1 MTTLFSAEPVG
12 KQATLFGDKNDVGS
26 NPALRTRL
34 LSFFLKE
41 IEMWEPDELWDKIFK
56 SALFIFIERM
66 NRIKNAQ
73 GMLSVPQSLE
83 DGRLS
88 CFKIEGGELSL

>member
-1 MTTLFSAEPVG
+1 
-12 KQATLFGDKNDVGS
+12 
-26 NPALRTRL
+26 
-34 LSFFLKE
+34 
-41 IEMWEPDELWDKIFK
+41 MWEPDELWGKIFK
-56 SALFIFIERM
+56 AALFMFIERM

-83 DGRLS
+83 DGRLN